1 MNAGFH
7 WKLVVEGK
15 SLKGRRPL
23 VGAGGPR
30 LLLLGNLLAGSLAG
44 LLSDWMA
51 FLLLHHVPLVQE
63 ILLEAALFLPSPS
76 APSSPLWRENPTDF
90 YHQSKKKLAA
100 VLQTRVTVVLGD
112 I

>member
-15 SLKGRRPL
+15 SLKERRPL

-44 LLSDWMA
+44 LLSD
-51 FLLLHHVPLVQE
+51 
-63 ILLEAALFLPSPS
+63 
-76 APSSPLWRENPTDF
+76 
-90 YHQSKKKLAA
+90 
-100 VLQTRVTVVLGD
+100 
-112 I
+112 

>member
-23 VGAGGPR
+23 VGVGTGSPR

-44 LLSDWMA
+44 LLSD
-51 FLLLHHVPLVQE
+51 
-63 ILLEAALFLPSPS
+63 
-76 APSSPLWRENPTDF
+76 
-90 YHQSKKKLAA
+90 
-100 VLQTRVTVVLGD
+100 
-112 I
+112 